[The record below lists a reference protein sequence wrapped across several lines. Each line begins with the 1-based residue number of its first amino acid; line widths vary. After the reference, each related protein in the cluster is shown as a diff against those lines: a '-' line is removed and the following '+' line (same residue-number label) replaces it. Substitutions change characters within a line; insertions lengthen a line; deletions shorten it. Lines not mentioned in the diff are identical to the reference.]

1 MFISCQRK
9 KPWTTFFL
17 STRTA
22 REQLGI
28 PSRAPR
34 ECAKLLVYQP
44 WLSIRTA
51 SKRIF
56 LLLCQGCSVSA
67 LRLNVRLGVFR
78 RSRSRTSAYTPR
90 DETRKAYADASQFL
104 LAHKLRFDFFLVHA
118 FVDIIPTR
126 PSTIGFMC
134 VGLLYRV

>member
-104 LAHKLRFDFFLVHA
+104 LPPTLCFASFFA
-118 FVDIIPTR
+118 WISVDSNLLR
-126 PSTIGFMC
+126 PSMISWIRHAR
-134 VGLLYRV
+134 LYRV